1 MSELGYG
8 STAEVPS
15 GLSIKNDKIISYL
28 MGSYVDNTKK
38 KSFIG
43 NIFNMFN
50 QGKSYL
56 VAFMDDNMVIGELE
70 KGNASNDDTTV
81 LYSEVKSFN
90 YYNQSG
96 SLEIITDKNFRYLIK
111 VSKHELCDTMKHLN
125 GNLAVK
131 YLN

>member
-96 SLEIITDKNFRYLIK
+96 SLEIITDKNSRYLIK
-111 VSKHELCDTMKHLN
+111 VSKYELGDSIKHLN
-125 GNLAVK
+125 GNLEVK
-131 YLN
+131 YLD